1 MHELKIAEDLS
12 GIVLEAAKD
21 AKLEKVVKVNIT
33 FGQLVQIVPEIFE
46 TAFSEAVRGTIAE
59 GSKLNIVIIK
69 IRMNCKD
76 CGKEFRITGNIFA
89 CKFCGSTDMDIVRGK
104 EIFIKSIEGE

>member
-69 IRMNCKD
+69 IRMKCKD